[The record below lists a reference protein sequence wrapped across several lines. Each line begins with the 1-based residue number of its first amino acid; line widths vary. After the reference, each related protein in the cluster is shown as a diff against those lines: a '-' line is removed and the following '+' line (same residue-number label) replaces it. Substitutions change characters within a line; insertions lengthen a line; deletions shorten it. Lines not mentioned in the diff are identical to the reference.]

1 MQRQREENFKR
12 LLNKYR
18 YQAYDVSDDPLE
30 LKTHLVF
37 NEAQYMV
44 ISCSRNDHEQALNEV
59 DKGII
64 NEKEATIINMRKR
77 ASSQDTNPKLLEE
90 IRDLKVSPLMEL

>member
-1 MQRQREENFKR
+1 
-12 LLNKYR
+12 
-18 YQAYDVSDDPLE
+18 
-30 LKTHLVF
+30 
-37 NEAQYMV
+37 MV

-77 ASSQDTNPKLLEE
+77 ASSQDTNPKLLKE
-90 IRDLKVSPLMEL
+90 IEDLKVSPLMKL

>member
-1 MQRQREENFKR
+1 M
-12 LLNKYR
+12 LSKYR

-44 ISCSRNDHEQALNEV
+44 ISCSRNDHE
-59 DKGII
+59 
-64 NEKEATIINMRKR
+64 
-77 ASSQDTNPKLLEE
+77 
-90 IRDLKVSPLMEL
+90 